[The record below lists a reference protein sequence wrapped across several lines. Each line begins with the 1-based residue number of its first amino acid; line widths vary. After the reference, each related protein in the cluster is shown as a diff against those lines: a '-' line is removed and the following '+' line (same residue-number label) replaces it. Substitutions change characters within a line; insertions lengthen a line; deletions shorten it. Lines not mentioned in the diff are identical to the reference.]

1 MGEKVKDY
9 IKQNIGY
16 VVVFFACVIYIL
28 TAFLQIDKTGKTVTR
43 IIADGALC
51 FFLGIFINRIF
62 DLQGIMKGD
71 REESVKS
78 TVTEH
83 SKIVMRISPHIEEL
97 DKWCEEENARNYKVQ
112 RTKILARVGLKYES
126 CFDEDGVA
134 VPFIVD
140 KEKMKDKTLRKTEIK
155 KLRGYHKAA
164 NLKLTAISSGELT
177 SEGGRQQDPFYF
189 GRTKAQYETQKGL
202 SDILSKF
209 GTAIIFGVYG
219 VELIKDFSYAY
230 LIWTVLQVAIF
241 LVTGVTKMLQ
251 SYLFVTNEY
260 KGRIWKKIDNLQK
273 FDNYIA
279 SIQKNNET
287 GENK

>member
-16 VVVFFACVIYIL
+16 VVVFFVCVIYIL

-112 RTKILARVGLKYES
+112 RTKILARVGLKYET

-177 SEGGRQQDPFYF
+177 SEGGKQQDPFYF

-279 SIQKNNET
+279 SMQKNNET
-287 GENK
+287 GESK